1 MKLNGITKTTGIDYT
16 TDAVRTVQADRSQA
30 VTDFETDGFNTET
43 VKSGV
48 LQKVRLSRRYR
59 TLTRKSIP
67 ILLQSTDMITIPT
80 ELL

>member
-1 MKLNGITKTTGIDYT
+1 MKLNGITKTTGMDYT

-43 VKSGV
+43 VKSGAPAEGTV
-48 LQKVRLSRRYR
+48 KQAVSDINK
-59 TLTRKSIP
+59 KSIP